1 MTRRFE
7 IGPILLSAAA
17 IVLLVSL
24 FLDWY
29 GGFTAWSAFEVVDV
43 LLLILAVVTLVA
55 AVGQVAPD
63 LEYADRRWLPW
74 LVLAIVALV
83 VAEILSPPPAVG
95 DADPD
100 VGAWLAFAASL
111 VMLAA
116 GLMSLGRVHLSF
128 SVEGRE
134 IRRRVAAVDHRQPT
148 TETGAVVAP
157 RQDDTATTAAT
168 EPLPETPK
176 PAATTGRRKR

>member
-7 IGPILLSAAA
+7 IGPILLAAAA
-17 IVLLVSL
+17 ILLLVSL

-43 LLLILAVVTLVA
+43 LLLMLAVVTLVA
-55 AVGQVAPD
+55 AAGQVAPD

-74 LVLAIVALV
+74 LVLAIVTLV
-83 VAEILSPPPAVG
+83 VAEILNPPPAVG

-100 VGAWLAFAASL
+100 AGAWIAFAASL

-116 GLMSLGRVHLSF
+116 SLMSVGRVHFSL
-128 SVEGRE
+128 SVEGRDT
-134 IRRRVAAVDHRQPT
+134 RRRVAAVDHRQPT

-157 RQDDTATTAAT
+157 PEEETSAT
-168 EPLPETPK
+168 EPLPEA
-176 PAATTGRRKR
+176 PAARTATAGRRKR

>member
-43 LLLILAVVTLVA
+43 MLLILAVVALVA
-55 AVGQVAPD
+55 AAGQIAPE

-116 GLMSLGRVHLSF
+116 GL
-128 SVEGRE
+128 
-134 IRRRVAAVDHRQPT
+134 
-148 TETGAVVAP
+148 
-157 RQDDTATTAAT
+157 
-168 EPLPETPK
+168 
-176 PAATTGRRKR
+176 